1 MSLVPLPAQA
11 DTRRAPRQAGAG
23 DEEEVSAITVPPSSL
38 MTSGQKPPQPADAA
52 RKRVLVVEDDRNLLA
67 ALRYNLAAE
76 GYSVET
82 AQDGAQALKVAREN
96 PPALI
101 VLDLMLPVMG
111 GLDVCRA
118 LRREGSIVP
127 VLMLTARDSEVDRVV
142 GLEVGADDYVTKPF
156 SVREL
161 LARVSALLRRVEM
174 LKTTA
179 VEERPKKISA
189 GALQIDIDGRTVRL
203 SDREIQMRP
212 REFDVL
218 AYMAARP
225 GRVLTREQLLEEVWG
240 FDYAGDTRT
249 VDVHMRWLRMK
260 IEEDPANPRRLQ
272 TVRGVG
278 YRFES

>member
-1 MSLVPLPAQA
+1 M
-11 DTRRAPRQAGAG
+11 
-23 DEEEVSAITVPPSSL
+23 
-38 MTSGQKPPQPADAA
+38 
-52 RKRVLVVEDDRNLLA
+52 LVVEDDRNLLA

-82 AQDGAQALKVAREN
+82 AQDGAQALKMAREN
-96 PPALI
+96 PSDLI
-101 VLDLMLPVMG
+101 LLDLMLPIMG

-118 LRREGSIVP
+118 LRREGNIVP

-174 LKTTA
+174 LKVTA
-179 VEERPKKISA
+179 IEERPKKIAA
-189 GALQIDIDGRTVRL
+189 GALEIDIDGRTVRL
-203 SDREIQMRP
+203 SGREIPMRP